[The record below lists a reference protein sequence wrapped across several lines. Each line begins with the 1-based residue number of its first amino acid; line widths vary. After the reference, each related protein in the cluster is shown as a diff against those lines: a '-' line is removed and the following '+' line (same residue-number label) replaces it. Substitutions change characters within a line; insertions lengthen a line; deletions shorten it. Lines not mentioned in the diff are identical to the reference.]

1 MCKYRWLK
9 RGQWDLSFKK
19 GIRLGLDRGRTPWP
33 DRGCSLVVLRL
44 RLEPLQLPEWV
55 QILSHNCRFAFCAA
69 SGRVDFSQALL
80 RYLFTSCGS
89 ELRNIDYPSFWR
101 LKWGFLRLH
110 FDSCIFAFLWC
121 HGAQLWVPSEWLI
134 GFLILLLLVHWT
146 PSEHD
151 SHDWDF
157 IRDSVASLPSLE
169 MEKDESSGALNR
181 HVGVACGFDD
191 STMES
196 VLDNGLPVEPLIS
209 SASMSHVISKTLAEQ
224 ASLSGL
230 KLPWEQGK

>member
-1 MCKYRWLK
+1 MLSCLLRSYFRCTSNSVACKTSLIHIWQLILGRMCKYRWLK

-19 GIRLGLDRGRTPWP
+19 GTRLGLDRGRTPWP
-33 DRGCSLVVLRL
+33 DRGCSLAVLRL

-69 SGRVDFSQALL
+69 SGPVDFSQALL

-89 ELRNIDYPSFWR
+89 ELHNIDYPSFWR
-101 LKWGFLRLH
+101 LKWGFLRLQ
-110 FDSCIFAFLWC
+110 FDSCIVAFLWC

-157 IRDSVASLPSLE
+157 IRDSVASFAVS
-169 MEKDESSGALNR
+169 R
-181 HVGVACGFDD
+181 
-191 STMES
+191 
-196 VLDNGLPVEPLIS
+196 NGKGWIIWCIE
-209 SASMSHVISKTLAEQ
+209 
-224 ASLSGL
+224 
-230 KLPWEQGK
+230 